1 MLKKHARYAKYY
13 YTETIW
19 ILRCICTVCGVTHA
33 VIPEFSLPGTTIG
46 TEEAETYI
54 KRREQGLGRQRASQV
69 FSGEKAM
76 SVNHPAAL
84 DRAFRVAVDRSKA
97 IFSEKADIRLSGCA
111 WIEAL
116 TGSKE
121 RPMVTGPS
129 SRTDPQYSAT
139 FPTTRRFAGTQRLSS
154 STGTARFSGIST
166 ARGSSSIQ
174 RTGTRYLARSASCFP
189 ATMSGAP

>member
-121 RPMVTGPS
+121 RPMVS
-129 SRTDPQYSAT
+129 LNQYCLEHRVNGICLTRFSIHL
-139 FPTTRRFAGTQRLSS
+139 FPEH
-154 STGTARFSGIST
+154 TARSRVPHDNGFRHRFKLIIDSW
-166 ARGSSSIQ
+166 
-174 RTGTRYLARSASCFP
+174 
-189 ATMSGAP
+189 